1 MSGVTPSSR
10 KRIIFGNDGIVTRTS
25 SSQGFFPL
33 KTAESKDQE
42 AVVADPQV
50 VEEYAMPSNL
60 LATRSE
66 SPPPKAFQIKT
77 KQHLRKNVVNHAHNQ
92 IVVLEQDDD
101 SIIGERVTLKPY

>member
-1 MSGVTPSSR
+1 
-10 KRIIFGNDGIVTRTS
+10 
-25 SSQGFFPL
+25 
-33 KTAESKDQE
+33 
-42 AVVADPQV
+42 
-50 VEEYAMPSNL
+50 MPSNL

-101 SIIGERVTLKPY
+101 SIVGERVTLQPY